1 MGLVQFEGQPE
12 IETATVWL
20 ESANTVETG
29 APVYYLSNADPDAA
43 AFDSKEVGAVVENSP
58 TTHIPPKFAGVVLA
72 TSTGVTGPAFIDI
85 QKVRVGDVCTIQVA
99 VGIDAGD
106 GAVLADATDIMAD
119 GGAHAIA
126 TDEFFVLYD
135 EDNANNP
142 HGTSA
147 ISASAG
153 LVEAIYTG
161 VNRSS

>member
-1 MGLVQFEGQPE
+1 MGLVQFEGQFE
-12 IETATVWL
+12 IETRTVWL
-20 ESANTVETG
+20 ESANTVRTG
-29 APVYYLSNADPDAA
+29 APVYFVSNADPDATV
-43 AFDSKEVGAVVENSP
+43 FDGKEVGAVVENSP

-72 TSTGVTGPAFIDI
+72 GSDSVTGPAFIDI
-85 QKVRVGDVCTIQVA
+85 QVPRPGDVCTIQVA

-119 GGAHAIA
+119 GAAHAIA
-126 TDEFFVLYD
+126 TDEFYVLYD
-135 EDNANNP
+135 EDSANNP

-153 LVEAIYTG
+153 LVEAVYTG

>member
-1 MGLVQFEGQPE
+1 MGLAQFEGRPE
-12 IETATVWL
+12 IRTRTVWL

-29 APVYYLSNADPDAA
+29 AVVYYVSNADPDATV
-43 AFDSKEVGAVVENSP
+43 FDGKEVGAVVESSP
-58 TTHIPPKFAGVVLA
+58 STHIPPKFAGVVLA
-72 TSTGVTGPAFIDI
+72 GSSGVTGPAFIDI
-85 QKVRVGDVCTIQVA
+85 QVPAVGDICTVQVA
-99 VGIDAGD
+99 VGTDVGD
-106 GAVLADATDIMAD
+106 GGVLANSQDFLAD

-126 TDEFFVLYD
+126 SDEFYVLYD
-135 EDNANNP
+135 EDSANNP